1 MLRRSLLAGLSLL
14 PLARAF
20 PARATASA
28 PDAYLYFIW
37 PQNAERIRGAFW
49 CRFGLRGMGVTH
61 AGDPM
66 ANMGH
71 HHLLVDIDEMP
82 KAGEP
87 IPADK
92 NHLHFGKGQT
102 EARIDLPPGE
112 HTLQLV
118 LGDANHM
125 PFDPPVMSKKI
136 RIVIT

>member
-1 MLRRSLLAGLSLL
+1 MLRRNLLAGLSLL
-14 PLARAF
+14 TVTRAF
-20 PARATASA
+20 PARATASPA
-28 PDAYLYFIW
+28 DAYLYFIW
-37 PQNAERIRGAFW
+37 PQDRERIRGAFW

-61 AGDPM
+61 AGDTM

-71 HHLLVDIDEMP
+71 HHLLVDSSEDP
-82 KAGEP
+82 KPGEP

-102 EARIDLPPGE
+102 EARLDLAPGE

-136 RIVIT
+136 RVMVT

>member
-1 MLRRSLLAGLSLL
+1 MLRRHLLAGLSLL
-14 PLARAF
+14 TVARAF
-20 PARATASA
+20 PARATASS

-37 PQNAERIRGAFW
+37 PQNNERIRGAFW

-61 AGDPM
+61 AGDTM
-66 ANMGH
+66 TNMGH
-71 HHLLVDIDEMP
+71 HHLLVDTAEDP

-102 EARIDLPPGE
+102 EARLDLPPGE

-118 LGDANHM
+118 LGDAYHM

-136 RIVIT
+136 HITVI